1 MYPSAIEVSPV
12 ATAAMSTTNSI
23 FFKTSE
29 SHTFIQQHFQLTD
42 YLYQGSEGYLTS
54 NRESVT
60 KAAKLLLYM
69 TLGSLIP
76 NRSIVRVAHMA
87 TLVCYPKFLR

>member
-29 SHTFIQQHFQLTD
+29 SHTFIQQQLQLTD
-42 YLYQGSEGYLTS
+42 WLYQDSEGYLAS
-54 NRESVT
+54 N
-60 KAAKLLLYM
+60 
-69 TLGSLIP
+69 
-76 NRSIVRVAHMA
+76 
-87 TLVCYPKFLR
+87 